1 MSDTPTPDVSAQYG
15 VSKRSSLSS
24 NDSTPVHPRAAG
36 VSGNDDDY
44 DSDGD
49 FASSKSR
56 HSSYSG
62 EANSQGSNG
71 VETDGMKDVSNGDPR
86 VSSISTTLVPELA
99 GAASILDKFQVEAF
113 LRLMQKQL
121 QAGGK
126 RSFFGKRAVAPA
138 GKEKYTVEDMLCFQR
153 EPIPTSL
160 LKMNSDL
167 MSRAVKLFGV
177 VLKYTGADASA
188 TSTPPT
194 AQEQIDLILK
204 IYKHTLKRQELRDEM
219 FAQLS
224 KQTRNNSDKPS
235 LLKAWELMYLCASA
249 MPPGKELGAYLSE
262 YVHEVANAASG
273 DPDVQA
279 MANNTWNALKRSV
292 KGGPRRIS
300 PAQEEIEALLAGRK
314 LTTIAFFLD
323 ETFEEI
329 SYDMTTTIAD
339 AVEELAGIIKLTSYN
354 TFSLF
359 ECRKAVTGSKAIDN
373 GNEEHISLDDNKYV
387 GDIVAEFK
395 ATKERNKA
403 EVVQCKLLFKKRLFR
418 ESDEAITE
426 PMFVQLSYVQSQHDY
441 MLGNYPVG
449 RDDAAQLAALQIL
462 AELGNVSSP
471 ETGMDWSQLVD
482 RVLPKQV
489 AVTRAKR
496 DWEPDILNR
505 YRAMAHLSKDDAR
518 QQLLRILRSL
528 PYGNSVFFSVRK
540 IEDPIGLLPGRII
553 LGINKRGV
561 HFFRPVPKEYLHSA
575 ELRDIMQFGSSNT
588 AVFFKMRVAG
598 VLHIFQ
604 FETKQGEDIC
614 VALQTHIN
622 DVMLR
627 RYSRT
632 RNIANGSV
640 PNGPEAA
647 VPSAKPPGIEVYE
660 KHVQEI
666 TKLLE
671 ESQKKIDQLMEEL
684 RTREKKEKDMLE
696 ELATLKDKLRAEEQ
710 ARAELLDEKEQIVL
724 KLAEAE
730 TNLQTAMA
738 EKAEIA
744 ETGASGLESDSTPT
758 KRGSRLSSMS
768 RRDRDL
774 PPAGKD
780 QSAHIRSLENQVK
793 ELRNDL
799 RMKTEELR
807 KSDQQAKTLAKEKQ
821 LLEQKIIR
829 LEQNKTNETKALE
842 DKFEQERHEL
852 RDRLSDMEKKLQ
864 ERTQQLGE
872 AESMLTARSVEF
884 EALTASN
891 KELDEL
897 REMKEDIDRKNEQ
910 TAAIVKRQADQI
922 IELEG
927 LYKEEQVLRK
937 RFFNMMEDMKGKIRV
952 YARWRPLSDK
962 EIREKQKTIVLRPDE
977 FTIEHPWKD
986 ERKQHQFDH
995 VFDETTTQEQIF
1007 EDTKYLVQSAIDG
1020 YNVCIFAYGQT
1031 GSGKTFTIYGSD
1043 QNPGITPRATRE
1055 VFNILKRDANKFSFS
1070 VKVYM
1075 LEIYQDSLVDL
1086 LVNGGGKNGAKP
1098 RKLEIKKDSKGMVV
1112 VEGATLITVAT
1123 FEELET
1129 ILQEGTKRRH
1139 VSGTHMNTES
1149 SRSHLILSMIIESTN
1164 LQTQVLVKGKL
1175 SFVDLA
1181 GSERVKKSGSSGEQ
1195 LKEAQSINKSLSA
1208 LGDVISALATEEAH
1222 IPYRNHKLTMLM
1234 SDSLGG
1240 NAKTLMFVNIS
1251 PAESNIDETYNSLC
1265 YATRVRSIIND
1276 ASKNLTTK
1284 EILKLKK
1291 QITYWKEQA
1300 GKKPE
1305 EDELEEVSQERGN
1318 SQDLPPTRGTKTPE

>member
-1 MSDTPTPDVSAQYG
+1 ME
-15 VSKRSSLSS
+15 
-24 NDSTPVHPRAAG
+24 
-36 VSGNDDDY
+36 
-44 DSDGD
+44 
-49 FASSKSR
+49 SKSR

-71 VETDGMKDVSNGDPR
+71 VDTDGMKDVSNGDSR
-86 VSSISTTLVPELA
+86 ISSISTTLVPELA

-121 QAGGK
+121 AAGGK
-126 RSFFGKRAVAPA
+126 RSFFGKRSVAPA
-138 GKEKYTVEDMLCFQR
+138 GKEKYTVEDMLCYQR
-153 EPIPTSL
+153 ELIPTSL

-177 VLKYTGADASA
+177 VLKYTGSDASA
-188 TSTPPT
+188 GTTPLT

-224 KQTRNNSDKPS
+224 KQTRNNPDRPC

-262 YVHEVANAASG
+262 YVHEVAHATNG

-279 MANNTWNALKRSV
+279 MALNTWNALKRSV

-300 PAQEEIEALLAGRK
+300 PAQEEIEHLLANKK
-314 LTTIAFFLD
+314 LKTIAFFLD

-339 AVEELAGIIKLTSYN
+339 AVEELASIIKLSSYN

-359 ECRKAVTGSKAIDN
+359 ECRKAVSGSKAIDN

-395 ATKERNKA
+395 ATKERNKG

-462 AELGNVSSP
+462 AELGSVQNP

-647 VPSAKPPGIEVYE
+647 VPSAKPPGVEVYE

-666 TKLLE
+666 RKLLE

-710 ARAELLDEKEQIVL
+710 ARAELLDEKEQIVV
-724 KLAEAE
+724 KLNEAE
-730 TNLQTAMA
+730 TSLQAALA
-738 EKAEIA
+738 EKAEQEVTA
-744 ETGASGLESDSTPT
+744 ASEPDSTPT
-758 KRGSRLSSMS
+758 KPRTTRGSIRP
-768 RRDRDL
+768 RERDL

-780 QSAHIRSLENQVK
+780 QTAHIRSLENQVK
-793 ELRNDL
+793 ELRTEL
-799 RMKTEELR
+799 RNKTEELR
-807 KSDQQAKTLAKEKQ
+807 KSDQHAKTLAKEKQ
-821 LLEQKIIR
+821 LLEQKITR
-829 LEQNKTNETKALE
+829 LEANKTNETKALE
-842 DKFEQERHEL
+842 EKFEQERHEL
-852 RDRLSDMEKKLQ
+852 RDRLADLEKKLQ

-872 AESMLTARSVEF
+872 AESMLTARSLEF
-884 EALTASN
+884 EALAASN

-927 LYKEEQVLRK
+927 HYKEEQVLRK
-937 RFFNMMEDMKGKIRV
+937 RYFNMMEDMKGKIRV
-952 YARWRPLSDK
+952 YARWRPRSEK
-962 EIREKQKTIVLRPDE
+962 EIRENQKNILLRPDE
-977 FTIEHPWKD
+977 FTVEHPWKD
-986 ERKQHQFDH
+986 EKKQHQFDH

-1031 GSGKTFTIYGSD
+1031 GSGKTFTIYGND
-1043 QNPGITPRATRE
+1043 ANPGITPRATGE

-1086 LVNGGGKNGAKP
+1086 LVASGGGRIGAKP

-1112 VEGATLITVAT
+1112 VEGATLVTVVT
-1123 FEELET
+1123 LEELET
-1129 ILQEGTKRRH
+1129 ILAEGQKRRH
-1139 VSGTHMNTES
+1139 VSGTHMNSES

-1208 LGDVISALATEEAH
+1208 LGDVISALATEEGH

-1251 PAESNIDETYNSLC
+1251 PAESNLDETYNSLC

-1284 EILKLKK
+1284 EIAKLK
-1291 QITYWKEQA
+1291 QRIAYWKEQA
-1300 GKKPE
+1300 GKKGDE
-1305 EDELEEVSQERGN
+1305 EDLEEITSERGN
-1318 SQDLPPTRGTKTPE
+1318 SQDSTSRASRTAE